1 MIFFLLSVHF
11 QLGYPKWALPE
22 RDDLD
27 SRVQLG
33 GACELE
39 CAAAGVKLLRGAGE
53 KILDDHVTNIKE

>member
-22 RDDLD
+22 GDGLD
-27 SRVQLG
+27 SRIQLG
-33 GACELE
+33 GACEVE
-39 CAAAGVKLLRGAGE
+39 CAAAGVKILQGSGG